1 MQPTGA
7 KSSYYSSLLQAP
19 GTPSLDRPIETWA
32 GMKIIVVPIS
42 IRSLDAHKLAC
53 SKVWILEAQQNQ
65 YFTASLPAHWEYSSS
80 ISVITT

>member
-19 GTPSLDRPIETWA
+19 GTPSLDCPIETWA

-42 IRSLDAHKLAC
+42 IRGLDAHKLAG
-53 SKVWILEAQQNQ
+53 SKVWILEAQQTNFLLLHSQ
-65 YFTASLPAHWEYSSS
+65 HSGYTIHQ
-80 ISVITT
+80 SVL

>member
-53 SKVWILEAQQNQ
+53 SKVWILEAQQTNFLLLHSQ
-65 YFTASLPAHWEYSSS
+65 HSGYTIHQ
-80 ISVITT
+80 SVL

>member
-19 GTPSLDRPIETWA
+19 GTPSLDCPIETWA

-42 IRSLDAHKLAC
+42 IRGLDAHKLAC
-53 SKVWILEAQQNQ
+53 SKVWILEAQQTNILLLHSQ
-65 YFTASLPAHWEYSSS
+65 HTGNTVHQ
-80 ISVITT
+80 SVL